1 MSLDLSTLDPQKPL
15 DDLKF
20 PIGLH
25 VLIVSQI
32 GEVKWQRQQVE
43 AVARKLDREELEIW
57 AKSGL
62 ISQEELA
69 ARIARKTELQR
80 EAEEIC
86 RTPESM
92 KARRAKERQKAADL
106 HNEDARK
113 KRASTT
119 TAKAKQVQAKKRK
132 AEG

>member
-25 VLIVSQI
+25 VLIISQI

-43 AVARKLDREELEIW
+43 AVARKLDREELEIR

-62 ISQEELA
+62 IS
-69 ARIARKTELQR
+69 
-80 EAEEIC
+80 
-86 RTPESM
+86 
-92 KARRAKERQKAADL
+92 
-106 HNEDARK
+106 
-113 KRASTT
+113 
-119 TAKAKQVQAKKRK
+119 
-132 AEG
+132 